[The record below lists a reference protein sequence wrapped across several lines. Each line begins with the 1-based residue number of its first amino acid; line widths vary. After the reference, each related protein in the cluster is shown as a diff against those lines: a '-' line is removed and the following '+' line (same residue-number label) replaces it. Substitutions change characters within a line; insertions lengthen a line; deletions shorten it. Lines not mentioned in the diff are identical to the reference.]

1 MRVSKAVKDYIE
13 KQVNARY
20 PKTENELTAEQVKE
34 LVNKANQEMLML
46 IDKAKKEISNQI
58 IERYGLTE
66 EMGKQRDSYYDYKFC
81 TFNSPLEIKAN
92 TDKDNRR
99 KAEAI
104 KEFAEMV
111 AADYPEMEFYLH
123 NLVKEMGGE

>member
-99 KAEAI
+99 KAVNQKIEDI
-104 KEFAEMV
+104 IVNLELGGTK
-111 AADYPEMEFYLH
+111 ADLEKMLNEI
-123 NLVKEMGGE
+123 

>member
-1 MRVSKAVKDYIE
+1 MRVSKAVKEYIE
-13 KQVNARY
+13 KQVCAKY
-20 PKTENELTAEQVKE
+20 PKSENELKAEQVKD

-66 EMGKQRDSYYDYKFC
+66 EMGKQKDGYYDYKFC

-92 TDKDNRR
+92 TDRENRR
-99 KAEAI
+99 KAVNQKIEDI
-104 KEFAEMV
+104 IVTLELGGTK
-111 AADYPEMEFYLH
+111 ADLEKMLNEI
-123 NLVKEMGGE
+123 